1 MPKAKKKRQQP
12 QPTPQQSSTRVKPWV
27 RWVAMG
33 IIFALGMSLLAG
45 ALSAQAATI
54 PHANQSST
62 ISESVLASSVTPIK
76 TQDETTCLL
85 DNDGDGVANPDDPD
99 VDGDGT
105 INGEDTDIDGDG
117 VVNQKDGDP
126 VATNCNDS
134 ASPPL
139 VGVAYTAGEPV
150 YDWKPVLTFS
160 LLGVALIGVSVALIF
175 RRKPKPQD

>member
-1 MPKAKKKRQQP
+1 MPKAKKKRP
-12 QPTPQQSSTRVKPWV
+12 QTSATPQQRSTRVKPWV

-45 ALSAQAATI
+45 ALSAKAATI
-54 PHANQSST
+54 PSTSQSAT
-62 ISESVLASSVTPIK
+62 VEESVLAASQQPIK
-76 TQDETTCLL
+76 TQDEATCLL

-105 INGEDTDIDGDG
+105 INGEDSDIDGDG
-117 VVNQKDGDP
+117 LLNQKDGDP
-126 VATNCNDS
+126 VATNCDD
-134 ASPPL
+134 AAAPPL
-139 VGVAYTAGEPV
+139 VGVAYTAGDPV

-160 LLGVALIGVSVALIF
+160 LLGISLIAVSVALIF